1 MKKIMIVDDNCL
13 SVEGIQKNIDWESL
27 DSSVI
32 HIRFDGTS
40 AIQAMEE
47 DPVDIIISD
56 IEMPDLDGI
65 SMSKLAIGFN
75 PFVKIILISAYDRF
89 DYARRALRIGVYDYI
104 EKPIDY
110 SYLAEKVRGAC
121 ALIDQEKKNMEL
133 LNQSRPLMT
142 EKFFRDLIH
151 YSGKE
156 AAYHLAS
163 YMEYLNLELDYK
175 FFAVILLNV
184 ENASERKAHMGV
196 AQYEILLYNIRD
208 TLSRYCRIFDF
219 HYVLKDFDGLTL
231 ILCQNSSNPDHF
243 LQSVHKIASYVAE
256 EYQNADVSLNI
267 GIGNVVT
274 DLWNVHLSHESAVHA
289 LEYRFFFPQK
299 NVFNARE
306 ALGRNLTLE
315 PFSDTGEEELIRLI
329 CQKDYPALE
338 QWIKEFSSDL
348 LKKYQTKNLVFIR
361 IYSLL
366 GRILKFLYELNI
378 DAEELET
385 SIIKAYSSLDTFT
398 TSGQFFSW
406 LYRICTM
413 ACHKLDTSLKAYHDT
428 LCSSVLSYIKNN
440 YESSDLCLHDIA
452 KYVNVSP
459 AYLSALFKKNTGV
472 NISDIIAS
480 ARIDAACQ
488 YLKNSAL
495 SLKEISEKCG
505 YANQYYFSTS
515 FKRKLGIS
523 PSAYR
528 EAETLDQNRS

>member
-1 MKKIMIVDDNCL
+1 MKKVMIVDDNCL
-13 SVEGIQKNIDWESL
+13 SAEGIEKNIDWKAL
-27 DSSVI
+27 NAQVI
-32 HIRFDGTS
+32 HIRYNGRS
-40 AIQAMEE
+40 AIKAMEE
-47 DPVDIIISD
+47 EPADIIISD

-65 SMSKLAIGFN
+65 SMSKLAVSFN
-75 PFVKIILISAYDRF
+75 PFVKVILISAYDRF
-89 DYARRALRIGVYDYI
+89 DYARQAIRIGVYDYI

-110 SYLAEKVRGAC
+110 GYLTEKIRGAC
-121 ALIDQEKKNMEL
+121 ALITQEQKNMEL
-133 LNQSRPLMT
+133 LNQSRPLMK

-156 AAYHLAS
+156 AAYHLTS
-163 YMEYLNLELDYK
+163 YMEYLNLDLSYR
-175 FFAVILLNV
+175 FFDVVVLNI
-184 ENASERKAHMGV
+184 ENAPELKAAMGV
-196 AQYEILLYNIRD
+196 AQYEILLYNVHD
-208 TLSRYCRIFDF
+208 SLERYCHIFDF
-219 HYVLKDFDGLTL
+219 YYLLRDFDGLTL

-243 LQSVHKIASYVAE
+243 LQSVHKVVSFLVK
-256 EYQNADVSLNI
+256 EYKNTDLSLNI
-267 GIGNVVT
+267 GIGNVAS
-274 DLWNVHLSHESAVHA
+274 DLWNLRLSHESAVHA

-299 NVFNARE
+299 NIFDAKE
-306 ALGRNLTLE
+306 ALGHNLTLE
-315 PFSDTGEEELIRLI
+315 PFSDPREDELIRLI

-378 DAEELET
+378 DAGDLEND
-385 SIIKAYSSLDTFT
+385 IVNAYSSLDTFT
-398 TSGQFFSW
+398 TGDQFFSW
-406 LYRICTM
+406 LYRLCTT
-413 ACHKLDTSLKAYHDT
+413 ACQKLDSSLKTYHDS
-428 LCSSVLSYIKNN
+428 LCSSVLSYIREN
-440 YESSDLCLHDIA
+440 YEHSDLCLQDIS

-459 AYLSALFKKNTGV
+459 AYLSALFKKNTGA
-472 NISDIIAS
+472 NISDTITS

-488 YLKNSAL
+488 YLKNSNL

-528 EAETLDQNRS
+528 DGAL